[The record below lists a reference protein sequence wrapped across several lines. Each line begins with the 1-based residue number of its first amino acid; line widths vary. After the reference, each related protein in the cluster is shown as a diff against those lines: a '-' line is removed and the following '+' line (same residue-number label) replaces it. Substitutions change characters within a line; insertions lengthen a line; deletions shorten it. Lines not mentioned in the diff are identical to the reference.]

1 MGNSKGFCSLD
12 TMILKLVYDMAR
24 EKNAKRI
31 SINLSTD
38 EYSITDT
45 LLFTNIYTKKQLL
58 NIIKENIKPFIKTHI
73 LLSFPPE
80 KLIEIQDYIQ
90 KITEIE
96 GIEYEQSSN

>member
-58 NIIKENIKPFIKTHI
+58 NIIKENIDNALK
-73 LLSFPPE
+73 
-80 KLIEIQDYIQ
+80 
-90 KITEIE
+90 
-96 GIEYEQSSN
+96 G